1 MSKAAELARLIG
13 DGTFGTGGAEDK
25 KIVFDGNAQDFH
37 IGLDDSE
44 DKLTIGLGSTVGTT
58 SHMTFDSTGAIL
70 KPLQPAFLAFASANS
85 NLAIN
90 TAHTV
95 GYGTEVYDQNGDFS
109 SNIFTAPVTGRY
121 LLHANLYSTTIVN
134 NATYC
139 WFYIET
145 SNRTY
150 SSIVDPGT
158 FSESSSYHSL
168 HVSVVADMD
177 ASDTAKT
184 IIYQSGG
191 SALSDLGGGTFFS
204 GCLLA

>member
-1 MSKAAELARLIG
+1 MSKAAELARL
-13 DGTFGTGGAEDK
+13 
-25 KIVFDGNAQDFH
+25 